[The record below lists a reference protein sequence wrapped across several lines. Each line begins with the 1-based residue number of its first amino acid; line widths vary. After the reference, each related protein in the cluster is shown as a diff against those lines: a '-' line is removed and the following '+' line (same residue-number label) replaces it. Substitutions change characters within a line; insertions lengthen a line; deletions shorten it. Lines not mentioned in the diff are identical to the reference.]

1 MLYLGPPTRAEAD
14 LTGVFMSWLYVFLSI
29 ALDVSGTLCL
39 KLSNGLSR
47 GVPTALMFLC
57 YTLSLAPLA
66 LAARHLPVGVVYAV
80 WSALGTVLVA
90 SIGMLWFKE
99 PASAVKVFSLV
110 LIVTGLFLLNLKTSS

>member
-1 MLYLGPPTRAEAD
+1 RASNLQGASYAPNHLIHLRPDVPGPAARQLRAASLPFCAFPTAHSARCRCFTSVRSCGIRSRAKAD

-66 LAARHLPVGVVYAV
+66 LAARH
-80 WSALGTVLVA
+80 
-90 SIGMLWFKE
+90 
-99 PASAVKVFSLV
+99 
-110 LIVTGLFLLNLKTSS
+110 

>member
-1 MLYLGPPTRAEAD
+1 
-14 LTGVFMSWLYVFLSI
+14 MSWLYVFLSI
-29 ALDVSGTLCL
+29 ALDVSGTMCL
-39 KLSNGLSR
+39 KASNGLTR
-47 GVPTALMFLC
+47 AVPSALMFLC

-99 PASAVKVFSLV
+99 PAGAVKLFSLG
-110 LIVTGLFLLNLKTSS
+110 LIVTGLFLLNLKSA